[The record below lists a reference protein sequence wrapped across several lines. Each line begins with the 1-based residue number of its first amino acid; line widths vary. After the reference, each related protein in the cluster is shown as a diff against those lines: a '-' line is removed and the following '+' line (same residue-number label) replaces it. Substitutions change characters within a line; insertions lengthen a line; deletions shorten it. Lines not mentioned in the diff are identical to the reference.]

1 MNGVEMKYFAE
12 KILIL
17 LFVLASGAVFAA
29 DIMTVDGKEY
39 KDVLFD
45 RVDEKGLHF
54 RHSAGH
60 VTLVPEKLSH
70 QDRQLYAA
78 QISNYNSLPEVR
90 IKKIEAFLDSKLK
103 VIEEKEKKEKAK
115 KDSFA
120 YCAKLYATNDPNA
133 FKLMQEAISKYAGTP
148 DAENGKK
155 LLAEWKKKK
164 QSEVWLHHPGNSGGE
179 YRIYV
184 FNYSADLESV
194 LKSVADLHWQVNSS
208 NDQYTRAFQA
218 AQAAR
223 QVHDLERAKKALEL
237 AEMILQES
245 KESRENANKIT
256 EKLITQ
262 AIYNTTIRGRGM
274 RLQEVKAEY
283 IFFIV
288 ETTDR
293 GKYLKV
299 WCHRAKGGD
308 DLYINGREIKL
319 VNML

>member
-1 MNGVEMKYFAE
+1 MNGVEMKYFAG

-17 LFVLASGAVFAA
+17 LFILASGAVFAA

-45 RVDEKGLHF
+45 RVDENGLRF

-60 VTLVPEKLSH
+60 VTLVPEKLSR

-120 YCAKLYATNDPNA
+120 HCAKLYAASDLNA

-148 DAENGKK
+148 EAENGKK

-164 QSEVWLHHPGNSGGE
+164 QSEVWFQCSKNSRDE
-179 YRIYV
+179 YRVSV
-184 FNYSADLESV
+184 F
-194 LKSVADLHWQVNSS
+194 KCS
-208 NDQYTRAFQA
+208 N
-218 AQAAR
+218 
-223 QVHDLERAKKALEL
+223 
-237 AEMILQES
+237 
-245 KESRENANKIT
+245 
-256 EKLITQ
+256 
-262 AIYNTTIRGRGM
+262 
-274 RLQEVKAEY
+274 
-283 IFFIV
+283 
-288 ETTDR
+288 
-293 GKYLKV
+293 
-299 WCHRAKGGD
+299 
-308 DLYINGREIKL
+308 
-319 VNML
+319 